1 MKAMLIAQNSG
12 SSKTLT
18 LQGVLYSQYF
28 RNKAIGRSRTSMCY
42 TTPGHPV
49 QCAVQDHKRILPVF
63 VKYPVRHLRSR
74 IHPVVWLAPK
84 YAMFQCIQIF

>member
-1 MKAMLIAQNSG
+1 
-12 SSKTLT
+12 
-18 LQGVLYSQYF
+18 
-28 RNKAIGRSRTSMCY
+28 MCY

-84 YAMFQCIQIF
+84 YAMFLRTLRNPIYTGTYVFGRTRTVRCLDDSGVEHTRHVRVE